1 MNESRTNPSK
11 TAPAPLPVVKQEQPV
26 KRPVVPGAFSL
37 PKDVEEQVI
46 SYLEQKSAAKNDYDK
61 ALDFFL
67 DLNSD
72 FGVED
77 DRK

>member
-1 MNESRTNPSK
+1 MNRSRTVPGK
-11 TAPAPLPVVKQEQPV
+11 
-26 KRPVVPGAFSL
+26 VVPVPFPAAKTEPGTRTVPGGFSL

-46 SYLEQKSAAKNDYDK
+46 SYLEQKGAAKNDYDK

-72 FGVED
+72 FGVD
-77 DRK
+77 TK

>member
-1 MNESRTNPSK
+1 MQKSK
-11 TAPAPLPVVKQEQPV
+11 TIPGKTVPVPFPTVKTEPV
-26 KRPVVPGAFSL
+26 ARPVPGAFSL

-46 SYLEQKSAAKNDYDK
+46 SYLEQKGTAKNDYDK

-72 FGVED
+72 FGVD
-77 DRK
+77 TK

>member
-1 MNESRTNPSK
+1 MNRSK
-11 TAPAPLPVVKQEQPV
+11 TVPGKVIPMPFPAVKTEPVTIP
-26 KRPVVPGAFSL
+26 VPGAFSL

-46 SYLEQKSAAKNDYDK
+46 SYLEQKGTAKNDYDR

-77 DRK
+77 NRR

>member
-1 MNESRTNPSK
+1 MNRSK
-11 TAPAPLPVVKQEQPV
+11 TVSGKVIPMPFPAVKTEPVA
-26 KRPVVPGAFSL
+26 RPVPGAFSL

-46 SYLEQKSAAKNDYDK
+46 SYLEQKGTAKNDYDR

-77 DRK
+77 DRR

>member
-1 MNESRTNPSK
+1 MNRSRTVPGK
-11 TAPAPLPVVKQEQPV
+11 VLPVPFPAVKTEPAA
-26 KRPVVPGAFSL
+26 RVVPGALSL

-46 SYLEQKSAAKNDYDK
+46 SYLEQKGTAKNDYDK

-72 FGVED
+72 FGVD
-77 DRK
+77 TK

>member
-1 MNESRTNPSK
+1 MNRSK
-11 TAPAPLPVVKQEQPV
+11 TVPGKVIPMPFPAVKTEPVA
-26 KRPVVPGAFSL
+26 RPVPGAFSL
-37 PKDVEEQVI
+37 PTDVEEQVI
-46 SYLEQKSAAKNDYDK
+46 SYLEQKGTAKNDYDR

-77 DRK
+77 NRR

>member
-1 MNESRTNPSK
+1 MNRSK
-11 TAPAPLPVVKQEQPV
+11 TVPGKVIPMPFPAVKTEPVT
-26 KRPVVPGAFSL
+26 RPVPGAFSL

-46 SYLEQKSAAKNDYDK
+46 SYLEQKGTAKNDYDR

-77 DRK
+77 DRR

>member
-1 MNESRTNPSK
+1 MISSK
-11 TAPAPLPVVKQEQPV
+11 TVPGKVIPMPFPAVKTEPVT
-26 KRPVVPGAFSL
+26 RPVPGAFSL

-46 SYLEQKSAAKNDYDK
+46 SYLEQKGTAKNDYDR

-77 DRK
+77 NRR